1 MVITELKNNL
11 STAKQF
17 KNKMLSEGR
26 KYSWAA
32 SNLQVSVPYISN
44 VFNEKE
50 RLTEKTRAKLNKL
63 LNTDY

>member
-11 STAKQF
+11 STAKEF

-32 SNLQVSVPYISN
+32 SNLKVSVTYICN
-44 VFNEKE
+44 VLNEKE
-50 RLTEKTRAKLNKL
+50 RLTEKTRSKLNQL